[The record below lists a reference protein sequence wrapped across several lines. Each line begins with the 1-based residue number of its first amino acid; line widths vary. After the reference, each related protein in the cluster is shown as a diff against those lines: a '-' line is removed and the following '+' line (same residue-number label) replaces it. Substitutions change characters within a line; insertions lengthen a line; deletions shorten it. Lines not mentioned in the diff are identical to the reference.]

1 MRGCLNGG
9 ASGRLRSTDTS
20 ATSRTPSQKPSSS
33 DSTSNSGGSTAL
45 AHARNEAS
53 ACRGRAAG
61 KLIISAELE
70 LPRPI
75 AAAGFPHGGAGGG
88 GGGGGGGRRRP
99 SRGEAHH
106 QRGAGAPS
114 AHRSSGLRRRRRG
127 GGRRGR
133 RWGPRSKRIHRLAG
147 SPPPSPNRAP
157 PDTE

>member
-75 AAAGFPHGGAGGG
+75 AAAGFADGDAAEAVVAVGGG
-88 GGGGGGGRRRP
+88 PDRNGFIDWLV
-99 SRGEAHH
+99 H
-106 QRGAGAPS
+106 
-114 AHRSSGLRRRRRG
+114 L
-127 GGRRGR
+127 
-133 RWGPRSKRIHRLAG
+133 L
-147 SPPPSPNRAP
+147 PPPTVLLQIRNDFFCSIFTCYFMLFYFILLYFYFYIS
-157 PDTE
+157 DVHC